1 MQIQPFNEEFYANL
15 REIHDQGADPDRALG
30 AFMDYL
36 KKRHGTYM
44 SIETGEEISDEE
56 IEAHLE
62 SASTAAE
69 GYSGVALRLI
79 EALTRED
86 LSTNMILNI
95 PNQGALPQMHPEDV
109 VEVTCTVKNGTLHP
123 YALGE
128 IPDHALGL
136 MKQVKAY
143 ERLTIEAAM
152 EASYSKAAKALALH
166 PLVPSYETAQAILD
180 DYVQEHGGHFAE
192 LK

>member
-1 MQIQPFNEEFYANL
+1 M
-15 REIHDQGADPDRALG
+15 
-30 AFMDYL
+30 
-36 KKRHGTYM
+36 T
-44 SIETGEEISDEE
+44 IETGEEISDEE

-86 LSTNMILNI
+86 TSTNMILNI
-95 PNQGALPQMHPEDV
+95 PNQGALPQMQADDV
-109 VEVTCTVKNGTLHP
+109 VEVTCNVKNGVLRP

-128 IPDHALGL
+128 IPDHSLGL

-143 ERLTIEAAM
+143 ERLTIEAAV
-152 EASYSKAAKALALH
+152 EGSYSTAVKALALH
-166 PLVPSYETAQAILD
+166 PLVPSYETAKAILD
-180 DYVQEHGGHFAE
+180 DYIEDHGAHFPE
-192 LK
+192 LG